1 MSMVYLIPKQELPQQ
16 IQYTPVKYMDEIAM
30 MAVTPKGPVILF
42 TETDEVIFVT
52 WDEIVRYAATAP
64 RQQIPMNMDTQEPE
78 EPTPAK
84 KPAVREVTRTKPN

>member
-42 TETDEVIFVT
+42 TDSDEVIFVT
-52 WDEIVRYAATAP
+52 WDEIVRFAATAQ
-64 RQQIPMNMDTQEPE
+64 RQVIPMEPQEPE
-78 EPTPAK
+78 EPAPAK
-84 KPAVREVTRTKPN
+84 KPAVREIQRTKPN